1 MFLSKWL
8 LSQHNRGL
16 TLDAVKMVLANS
28 TRLTP
33 GELAEI
39 KFEANHPLLSDDSLF
54 DEIPNEVRGL
64 FVMEP
69 YFPRKLFNSAFAS
82 LFGKDRIEDIDVD
95 SFYTYKRLREKHPG
109 YTLTHVWRHLPFTKE
124 EHNHLQETF
133 RDVIGSDLDPELRA
147 CQFGLMEQR
156 HIDIRMYSFDRVK
169 FKGPTSLSFNVS
181 SDIAN
186 FVFDKKYEEF
196 DRFCDA
202 IGDTKKVSRIMDGLR
217 DALRFSNLSTSRREK
232 LVSKFGLNELGVK
245 NIYRVYNDKIPDEV
259 FKHLL
264 SSGMIN
270 ESSIKDTLELIC
282 DLRIPLEDATRFSL
296 QSPASLALRYFTRS
310 DLTEDLR
317 MQMLGALLKEQQH
330 DDEEYRFAA
339 IRAISGL
346 LTGGHLTL
354 PEVVAIE
361 GKLDETDARVSLFRW
376 SQKTGIPL
384 PVTVQDKWTEDGF
397 ITDGQFQMF
406 HDAAKL
412 VKLIKEFYI
421 DGVCNG
427 TFRTPVPSDFL
438 LNKGLTTE
446 LLFDL
451 VKICRQPPANESA
464 QKQLDEL
471 CDQVLYKMAAEGFY
485 PPLVGNGNGT
495 GIHGRPEKI
504 LAHMLNGD
512 AGVPSQFDLDF
523 IVEADLQL
531 DYSDA
536 DVCLTSS
543 LARNPELNEEIAA
556 RRLKWKLEHM
566 QDAPAPLLTRQRP
579 SI

>member
-1 MFLSKWL
+1 MLLSPWILSKN
-8 LSQHNRGL
+8 NRGL
-16 TLDAVKMVLANS
+16 TLDTVKMVLANS

-33 GELAEI
+33 AELADI
-39 KFEANHPLLSDDSLF
+39 KHEANHPLLSDDSLF
-54 DEIPNEVRGL
+54 DEMPNEVRGL
-64 FVMEP
+64 FVMEN
-69 YFPRKLFNSAFAS
+69 YFPRKYFNSSFAW
-82 LFGKDRIEDIDVD
+82 LFGKDRIEDIDGD
-95 SFYTYKRLREKHPG
+95 DFFTYERLNQKHPG
-109 YTLTHVWRHLPFTKE
+109 YTLTHLWRYLPFTLE

-133 RDVIGSDLDPELRA
+133 RKVFGSDLDPELRA
-147 CQFGLMEQR
+147 CLFGLMEQP
-156 HIDIRMYSFDRVK
+156 HIDIRMYSFDRAK
-169 FKGPTSLSFNVS
+169 FKTPTSLSFDVS

-186 FVFDKKYEEF
+186 FDFDKKYEEF
-196 DRFCDA
+196 DHFCNM
-202 IGDTKKVSRIMDGLR
+202 IGDTNKVRRIMDGLR
-217 DALRFSNLSTSRREK
+217 DSLRFSNLSTSRREK

-270 ESSIKDTLELIC
+270 ESSIKDTPELIC

-296 QSPASLALRYFTRS
+296 QSPASFALRYFTRS

-317 MQMLGALLKEQQH
+317 MQMLEAVLKEQQH

-361 GKLDETDARVSLFRW
+361 GKMDETDARVSLFQW

-384 PVTVQDKWTEDGF
+384 PVALQNKWTEDGF
-397 ITDGQFQMF
+397 ITDGQFQVF

-412 VKLIKEFYI
+412 VNLIKEFYI

-427 TFRTPVPSDFL
+427 TFRTPVPSAFL

-451 VKICRQPPANESA
+451 VKICRQPPANDSA
-464 QKQLDEL
+464 QKQLDDL
-471 CDQVLYKMAAEGFY
+471 CEQVLYKMAAEGFY

-504 LAHMLNGD
+504 LAHMLDGD
-512 AGVPSQFDLDF
+512 LGSPSQFDIDF
-523 IVEADLQL
+523 IVKADLQF

-556 RRLKWKLEHM
+556 QRLKWKLERM
-566 QDAPAPLLTRQRP
+566 QDTPAPLLTRQRP